1 MLRTKKPKL
10 LVVAA
15 FAVAA
20 LGATPLAN
28 AGLGIPQG
36 PSAQAAASV
45 ADLPPG
51 PNVAVTSGHPQP
63 AKRRRSSSHTHPPLA
78 ELGGR
83 RVPE

>member
-36 PSAQAAASV
+36 PLAQAAASV

-51 PNVAVTSGHPQP
+51 PNVA
-63 AKRRRSSSHTHPPLA
+63 AYPPGPNIIAVL
-78 ELGGR
+78 
-83 RVPE
+83 